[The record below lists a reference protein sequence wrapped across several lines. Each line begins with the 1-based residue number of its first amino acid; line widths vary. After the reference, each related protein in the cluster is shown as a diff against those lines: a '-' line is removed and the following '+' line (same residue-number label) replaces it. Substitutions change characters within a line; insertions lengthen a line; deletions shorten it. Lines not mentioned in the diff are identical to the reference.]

1 VCDWLN
7 SRPRNWLAPFR
18 SRAFPPRAPRALRL
32 VHLSDIHLGYRQY
45 QRLTPRGINQRE
57 ADVAQSFTRALDKV
71 IELAPEVVLIGGDV
85 FHQVRPTNTAILH
98 AYLQFARL
106 RAALPNAEIVMVA
119 GNHDTPRSLDAGNIL
134 RLFAPLGLRVIDDE
148 PQSLDFP
155 HLDLSVLAIADN
167 QRRRPRLVPSG
178 AHRWNVL
185 LLHGEVEGMLGPFA
199 APHEVMVQE
208 IPQDDLNAS
217 QWNYIALGH
226 YHVYRRLAPNQFYS
240 GSLDYTSTNT
250 WGERMEEAL
259 AGVPGKGIIEHDLA
273 TGRHT
278 FHPIAASREFVDL
291 PVVSARGSTTEEVD
305 ALIREAVE
313 RCPGGIEDKVVRLV
327 VRDMPR
333 HVNRQ
338 LDHKAL
344 REYRRRALHFHLD
357 ARRPDLIRRADGQG
371 APGRRPSLADF
382 VREKLRERLVAS
394 DVDRNALVEL
404 GLQYLKDAEERE
416 SASAAQPASVD
427 G

>member
-1 VCDWLN
+1 M
-7 SRPRNWLAPFR
+7 
-18 SRAFPPRAPRALRL
+18 
-32 VHLSDIHLGYRQY
+32 
-45 QRLTPRGINQRE
+45 TPRGINQRE

-106 RAALPNAEIVMVA
+106 RAALPRAEIVMIA
-119 GNHDTPRSLDAGNIL
+119 GNHDTPRSTDTGSIL
-134 RLFAPLGLRVIDDE
+134 RLFAALGLHVVDAE
-148 PQSLDFP
+148 PRMLEFP
-155 HLDLSVLAIADN
+155 ALDLSVLAVADN
-167 QRRRPRLVPSG
+167 QHPRPKLVPPG
-178 AHRWNVL
+178 TRRWNVL

-199 APHEVMVQE
+199 ATHELATQE
-208 IPQDDLNAS
+208 ITQEELNQAA
-217 QWNYIALGH
+217 WDYIGLGH

-250 WGERMEEAL
+250 WGEKMEEEM

-278 FHPIAASREFVDL
+278 FHHLPPAREFVDL
-291 PVVSARGSTTEEVD
+291 PALSARGLTTEEVN
-305 ALIREAVE
+305 ARVLAACEE
-313 RCPGGIEDKVVRLV
+313 CPGGIDDKVVRLV

-333 HVNRQ
+333 HITRQ
-338 LDHKAL
+338 LDHRQL
-344 REYRRRALHFHLD
+344 REFRRRALHFHLD
-357 ARRPDLIRRADGQG
+357 TRRPEMIRSVGHG

-382 VREKLRERLVAS
+382 VRDKLRERVVAL
-394 DVDRNALVEL
+394 DVDRDALVAL
-404 GLQYLKDAEERE
+404 GLRYLKDAEERE
-416 SASAAQPASVD
+416 GASTPPQGVE